1 MLTPLIDTVGK
12 MLEVGKLRR
21 YSQMTGTITQ
31 PSVNSAPVPSLH

>member
-21 YSQMTGTITQ
+21 YSQMTG
-31 PSVNSAPVPSLH
+31 PLLCPV